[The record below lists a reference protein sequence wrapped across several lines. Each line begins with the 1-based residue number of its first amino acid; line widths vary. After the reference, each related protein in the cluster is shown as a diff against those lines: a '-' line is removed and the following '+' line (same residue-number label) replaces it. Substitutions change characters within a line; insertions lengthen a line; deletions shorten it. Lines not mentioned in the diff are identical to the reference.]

1 MARFRYRMQSILNIK
16 VKLETQAKQEFGQ
29 AQQLLNIEEE
39 KLDNLILRKK
49 NYEDETR
56 ESLQGTLSVKDIRDN
71 QTAIRT
77 MDSYIKAQVL
87 QVQMAQ
93 RNVDKA
99 RERLTEAM
107 MERKAQETL
116 RQKAFENYVKEENK
130 AEMKEIDQLTSY
142 TYTKSLME
150 SEMVG
155 ADYANEG

>member
-77 MDSYIKAQVL
+77 MDSYIKAQIL